1 MKNLSELRAEI
12 DGLDREA
19 VRLLNRRA
27 ECVLALAPLKRQQG
41 RPVHEPVREQSVL
54 GNILASNLGP
64 LKNDSLERIFEAVI
78 KEMRE
83 IQQERDS

>member
-1 MKNLSELRAEI
+1 MKSLSELRDEI

-27 ECVLALAPLKRQQG
+27 ERVLALAPLKRQQG
-41 RPVHEPVREQSVL
+41 RPVHEPKREQRVL
-54 GNILASNLGP
+54 GNILASNVGP

-83 IQQERDS
+83 LQRERGS

>member
-1 MKNLSELRAEI
+1 MKSLSELRDEI
-12 DGLDREA
+12 DSLDREA

-41 RPVHEPVREQSVL
+41 RPVHEPMRERLVL
-54 GNILASNLGP
+54 GNILASNDGP
-64 LKNDSLERIFEAVI
+64 LENDSLERIFEAVI

-83 IQQERDS
+83 MQQERDS